1 MQDNEQDISEQIYRF
16 LYDDISHCELETW
29 FNNYIHN
36 YNYDINNPFLN
47 ELITFDFRQKDAKNK
62 LKNSLKEVWLKTYSE
77 EITYERVKR
86 ILRDIINESTPVN
99 QGCHEL
105 SGLYFSGYEFIPND
119 FDEYY
124 SEMLDI
130 PLPIEYEEWNKNALQ
145 EKLKGL
151 DLYKEQVI
159 NLSKSFL
166 MELET
171 KGKCF

>member
-1 MQDNEQDISEQIYRF
+1 MRNNEQDISEQIYRF
-16 LYDDISHCELETW
+16 IYDDISLLELETW

-36 YNYDINNPFLN
+36 YDYDINNPFSN
-47 ELITFDFRQKDAKNK
+47 ELTTFAFSQKDAKNK
-62 LKNSLKEVWLKTYSE
+62 LKNLLKEVWLKTYSE

-105 SGLYFSGYEFIPND
+105 SALYFSGYEFISYD

-130 PLPIEYEEWNKNALQ
+130 PLPIEYEVWNQNALQ
-145 EKLKGL
+145 EKLKKL
-151 DLYKEQVI
+151 DIYKEQVI

-166 MELET
+166 KELET
-171 KGKCF
+171 